1 MKKLQHLMDKLFPE
15 VFPVEQTPIFLFDTK
30 RILNFIIPF
39 LQFIGIL
46 LIINLFKIE
55 KSSGL
60 IQYSYPILICYLIYS
75 FTTVRYK
82 HPVLLVGMAS
92 IILNAFGVKAG
103 LALISIGIILITICH
118 LKTKHWIKLSLIFS
132 IFLVF
137 AIGKTDLFYSPRLN
151 ILISYLMPM
160 FMFRIIIYL
169 YELKHGLIIKSFWQ
183 SITYFFLLPN
193 IFFLFFPIIDYK
205 TYLRTYYNA
214 SEKDI
219 WQKGIRWMLRG
230 IFHLL
235 AYRVICYYYLSSNID
250 VKDLSSLLIYLLTNY
265 LLIIRLS
272 GIFHFIIGLLCMFG
286 MNLPKVFD
294 NYFIAT
300 SFVDLWRRINIYWRD
315 FILKIFFY
323 PIMFSYKKRI
333 KTYLL
338 PTTMM
343 TVFLITCLLHT
354 YQLFWITGS
363 FSLKTVDL
371 VFWITVGILITINS
385 MLIEK
390 GSNKEKIIESNSKF
404 KIYLLNTL
412 KIIGMITYMSI
423 MWALW
428 NSKTINEWL
437 FLMSNF
443 NKLDENNLLT
453 VFILLTILIAI
464 GVLLYYLINL
474 NFIQKL
480 IQIKPSQTLFLTL
493 PVITLLLVIS
503 NKRIQSIL
511 PIKVSKF
518 IQTVS
523 EDSPNKID
531 KKNAEIGYYDRLIEG
546 DEDVT
551 IGIGSKGFI
560 KKLQKNPYTLAY
572 YNTTNLLN
580 RRMKPNLNIQGL
592 DHNFLSN
599 QFGIRD
605 KAYSKNKKDSVYRM
619 ALLGGSYEMGSG
631 VSNNQNFEYLTEERL
646 NKNFPDSNFKS
657 IEIWNFAAGGYYLI
671 EHLELLNTEVFK
683 YKPNAVIYF
692 AHSDE
697 RNKMIK
703 DITNILK
710 RNVPI
715 KYKFLNDIITLSG
728 VKSYMAEN
736 QIKQLLN
743 PYIDCILQWSY
754 FEMATICK
762 KNNAKIIWV
771 YLLTTEENVN
781 ENEYSTI
788 LKFAKQAGY
797 ITLDLKNVY
806 GNIPRNTIQI
816 SEINSHPNVLGH
828 LLIANEFYYE
838 LLKHKQEIFNKK

>member
-118 LKTKHWIKLSLIFS
+118 LKTKHWIKLSLILS
-132 IFLVF
+132 LFLVF
-137 AIGKTDLFYSPRLN
+137 ALGKTDLFYSPRLN

-250 VKDLSSLLIYLLTNY
+250 VKDLSSLLIYLITNY

-423 MWALW
+423 MWH
-428 NSKTINEWL
+428 
-437 FLMSNF
+437 
-443 NKLDENNLLT
+443 
-453 VFILLTILIAI
+453 
-464 GVLLYYLINL
+464 Y
-474 NFIQKL
+474 
-480 IQIKPSQTLFLTL
+480 
-493 PVITLLLVIS
+493 
-503 NKRIQSIL
+503 
-511 PIKVSKF
+511 
-518 IQTVS
+518 
-523 EDSPNKID
+523 
-531 KKNAEIGYYDRLIEG
+531 
-546 DEDVT
+546 
-551 IGIGSKGFI
+551 GI
-560 KKLQKNPYTLAY
+560 
-572 YNTTNLLN
+572 
-580 RRMKPNLNIQGL
+580 
-592 DHNFLSN
+592 
-599 QFGIRD
+599 
-605 KAYSKNKKDSVYRM
+605 
-619 ALLGGSYEMGSG
+619 
-631 VSNNQNFEYLTEERL
+631 
-646 NKNFPDSNFKS
+646 
-657 IEIWNFAAGGYYLI
+657 
-671 EHLELLNTEVFK
+671 
-683 YKPNAVIYF
+683 
-692 AHSDE
+692 
-697 RNKMIK
+697 
-703 DITNILK
+703 
-710 RNVPI
+710 
-715 KYKFLNDIITLSG
+715 
-728 VKSYMAEN
+728 VK
-736 QIKQLLN
+736 Q
-743 PYIDCILQWSY
+743 
-754 FEMATICK
+754 
-762 KNNAKIIWV
+762 
-771 YLLTTEENVN
+771 
-781 ENEYSTI
+781 
-788 LKFAKQAGY
+788 
-797 ITLDLKNVY
+797 
-806 GNIPRNTIQI
+806 
-816 SEINSHPNVLGH
+816 
-828 LLIANEFYYE
+828 
-838 LLKHKQEIFNKK
+838 